1 MDLTPRGGTSVDE
14 AELVARSQSGDT
26 DAYDQLVG
34 AYQHRIFSLAYRIT
48 GNRED
53 AWDAAQEAFLKAYRN
68 LRGFHGRAAFLT
80 WLHRIAVNAA
90 LDVVRRRPAQ
100 PPVPLD
106 VSLKSLDDP
115 ADEVMRSDT
124 QQRVHRAIARL
135 PVEQRVAIVLRDLH
149 GLRYDEIAGVLQ
161 IPIGTVRSRISRG
174 REMLRITLADFAPA
188 SGEGRTA

>member
-1 MDLTPRGGTSVDE
+1 MSEV
-14 AELVARSQSGDT
+14 ELVARSRCGDT
-26 DAYDQLVG
+26 AAYDQLVG

-68 LRGFHGRAAFLT
+68 LRGFHGRAAFST

-100 PPVPLD
+100 LPVSLDVPL
-106 VSLKSLDDP
+106 SALDDP
-115 ADEVMRSDT
+115 ADEVMRKDV
-124 QQRVHRAIARL
+124 QQRVHRAIATL
-135 PVEQRVAIVLRDLH
+135 PFEQRVVIALRDLQ
-149 GLRYDEIAGVLQ
+149 GMRYEEIAEALQ
-161 IPIGTVRSRISRG
+161 IPVGTVRSRISRG
-174 REMLRITLADFAPA
+174 RETLRVMLADLAPA

>member
-1 MDLTPRGGTSVDE
+1 LVND
-14 AELVARSQSGDT
+14 AELVARSQQGDT

-34 AYQHRIFSLAYRIT
+34 TYQHRIFSLAYRIT

-68 LRGFHGRAAFLT
+68 LYGFHGRAAFCT

-106 VSLKSLDDP
+106 VTLRSLDDP
-115 ADEVMRSDT
+115 ADEVMRSEL
-124 QQRVHRAIARL
+124 QQRVHRAIGAL
-135 PVEQRVAIVLRDLH
+135 PVEQRVAIVLRDLQ
-149 GLRYDEIAGVLQ
+149 GLRYEEIAGVLR
-161 IPIGTVRSRISRG
+161 IPVGTVRSRISRG
-174 REMLRITLADFAPA
+174 REMLRVMLADLAPA